1 MNTASTYQKS
11 LQPEEKSLWRYFVE
25 AFTKNYVNF
34 SGRASRR
41 EYWGALLFF
50 MLILF
55 VLFLVCFWVGFN
67 LTIQS
72 IKPGET
78 NALLRLF
85 QFLMYFTPLL
95 LFALVSTLPYLGL
108 LVRRLHDRGMSGK
121 WVLAQYVLCILI
133 SAWSFV
139 STSIQQGLEP
149 RSTAYFVFLTVS
161 QLPNLLYLGFVVYL
175 FVQTLMDGEPGTNKY
190 GENPKEQFYN
200 EYINSYTTPSEGV

>member
-41 EYWGALLFF
+41 EYWGSLLFF
-50 MLILF
+50 MLIQL
-55 VLFLVCFWVGFN
+55 VLFLVCFGFAFTS
-67 LTIQS
+67 TIQS
-72 IKPGET
+72 LKPGET
-78 NALLRLF
+78 NGLLILF

-95 LFALVSTLPYLGL
+95 LFALVSTLPCLGL

-121 WVLAQYVLCILI
+121 WVFAQYLLSVLVSTW
-133 SAWSFV
+133 SAV
-139 STSIQQGLEP
+139 ATSIQQGFE
-149 RSTAYFVFLTVS
+149 RGSTMYFVLLIVS
-161 QLPNLLYLGFVVYL
+161 QLPNLLYLGLVVYL
-175 FVQTLMDGEPGTNKY
+175 FVQTLMDGEPGVNKY